1 MTSFRPLQDALP
13 GAVAELLRGA
23 PLSPGKVGFAW
34 RTAVGPALE
43 RVTAVRLDGRT
54 LLVETTSAQ
63 WTREVRRS
71 TPVILPRLQTLLG
84 RDAVEAIVV
93 RTSPND
99 SRTPKS
105 QIPRTSP

>member
-1 MTSFRPLQDALP
+1 VTSFRPLQDALP

-23 PLSPGKVGFAW
+23 PLSPGKVAFAW

-43 RVTAVRLDGRT
+43 RVSAVRLEGRT

-63 WTREVRRS
+63 WTREITRS
-71 TPVILPRLQTLLG
+71 SGMILPRLQSLLG
-84 RDAVEAIVV
+84 REALEAIVV

-105 QIPRTSP
+105 LIPNP